1 MERQEDRNY
10 ILSNL
15 NVNLPLKIISCH
27 IEDDFFWRNSY
38 QHRWKTLYYQQYTY
52 PTQPLHLKQPQ
63 PQHSSR
69 ICAEQSREAEQINAG
84 KRKMKAKPWIN
95 IYMERHLQEFI
106 ENVTPTD
113 YELERVQAT
122 LDICAAYINQLEI
135 NCLQPSMNGQ
145 NGKEINK
152 VKTCFPFHTI
162 PFPSVTMTMTPC
174 FRSHSTWFHFAKSTG
189 IAYIT
194 SDILYEDYWHA
205 ILFGL

>member
-1 MERQEDRNY
+1 MIFIDTPFLFLLCFSCFFFFFVVDNPIFKEVKRQEDRNY

-15 NVNLPLKIISCH
+15 NVNLPLKILSCH

-38 QHRWKTLYYQQYTY
+38 QYRWKTLYYQQYMY
-52 PTQPLHLKQPQ
+52 PTQPLHLLQPRPQ
-63 PQHSSR
+63 PQNNSST
-69 ICAEQSREAEQINAG
+69 EQINADR
-84 KRKMKAKPWIN
+84 RKSKTKSWIN

-113 YELERVQAT
+113 YDVERVQAT

-152 VKTCFPFHTI
+152 AKTCFSFHSI
-162 PFPSVTMTMTPC
+162 PLPPVTVTVTVIVTSC
-174 FRSHSTWFHFAKSTG
+174 FRSHST
-189 IAYIT
+189 
-194 SDILYEDYWHA
+194 
-205 ILFGL
+205 